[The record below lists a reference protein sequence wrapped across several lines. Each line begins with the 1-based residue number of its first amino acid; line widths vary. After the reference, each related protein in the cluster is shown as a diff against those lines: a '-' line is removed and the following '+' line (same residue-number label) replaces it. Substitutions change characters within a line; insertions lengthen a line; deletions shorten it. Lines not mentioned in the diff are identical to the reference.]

1 MQEVEVPADVDF
13 VKVPEISKAY
23 SGDDITNI
31 WRDAAMNGMRML
43 IAGKT
48 QARSDLLFLPL
59 LLPYKYDHH
68 CDETVSSL

>member
-48 QARSDLLFLPL
+48 P
-59 LLPYKYDHH
+59 
-68 CDETVSSL
+68 DESRRDQICFFTPPSAIQI